1 MYESRLAR
9 LVRSAALAAACVV
22 LAVLGHVLASPS
34 LLPQSAAAQAW
45 CAVFATGYLFTGRE
59 RSLPAIATFVLAAQV
74 ALHAWFAT
82 AQVPSS
88 TRCVAVADLPP
99 GLTVPG
105 VCGST
110 VPSWAVSSLMLS
122 VYLACVLV
130 CAWWLRRGEAAYHA
144 VARVLQVLLV
154 ACGRALRTTLS
165 LLRRFV
171 PFRGPRPPKPTDVA
185 GPTRA
190 SIGARLPVM
199 RRGPPSRTRCVFA

>member
-1 MYESRLAR
+1 MDESRLAR
-9 LVRSAALAAACVV
+9 LMRTVALAAACVV

-45 CAVFATGYLFTGRE
+45 CVVFAIGYLFTGRE
-59 RSLPAIATFVLAAQV
+59 RTLPAIVTFVLAAQV
-74 ALHAWFAT
+74 ALHAWFTT

-105 VCGST
+105 VCGPA
-110 VPSWAVSSLMLS
+110 VPSWAVSSLMLG
-122 VYLACVLV
+122 VYLACALV

-144 VARVLQVLLV
+144 VGRVLQLLLV
-154 ACGRALRTTLS
+154 ACGRLLRTALS

-171 PFRGPRPPKPTDVA
+171 PFRSPRPPRPADVA

-190 SIGARLPVM
+190 SIGARLPVV
-199 RRGPPSRTRCVFA
+199 RRGPPSGVRCVFA